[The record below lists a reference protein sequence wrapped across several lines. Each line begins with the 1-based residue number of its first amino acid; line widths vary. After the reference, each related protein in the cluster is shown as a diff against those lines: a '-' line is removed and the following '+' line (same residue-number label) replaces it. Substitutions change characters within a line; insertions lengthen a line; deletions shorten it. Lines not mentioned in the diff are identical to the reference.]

1 MRLICNYQ
9 DIVINFTELGITLF
23 RYYKNYME
31 VQMKLKGKT
40 AVVTGASSG
49 MGSMMLHLL
58 MDKA

>member
-1 MRLICNYQ
+1 
-9 DIVINFTELGITLF
+9 
-23 RYYKNYME
+23 ME